1 MIREM
6 KISGLFMDS
15 ATDNAVVELKDDQ
28 SETALHIWIGLLEA
42 VAISCE
48 LEQIPVARPMTHDL
62 IHNILLQLGVIV
74 NRVELHDLREN
85 TFYAWIHLKVGG
97 KEIKIDSRP
106 SDALAIALRMRA
118 RIYVN
123 EKLLQHCEHA
133 VVEGEQEIT
142 DEESKKWTEILEN
155 LSPEDF
161 GKYKM

>member
-6 KISGLFMDS
+6 KVSGLFMDS
-15 ATDNAVVELKDDQ
+15 ETDNAVVELKDTQ

-62 IHNILLQLGVIV
+62 IHNILIHLGVIV
-74 NRVELHDLREN
+74 DRVELHDLREN
-85 TFYAWIHLKVGG
+85 TFYAWIYLNVGG
-97 KEIKIDSRP
+97 NDIKIDSRP
-106 SDALAIALRMRA
+106 SDALAIALRMSA

-133 VVEGEQEIT
+133 VSGAEQEIT